1 MRGSWSTT
9 CGRRPS
15 SAVRVKTAIK
25 FITGAAAVLLAL
37 WGLDSLADA
46 LFVPYTTLRRAL
58 MGLGYLAGALA
69 IVAWL
74 FVDTSRNEY

>member
-1 MRGSWSTT
+1 MRGSWSTI
-9 CGRRPS
+9 CGRRP

-25 FITGAAAVLLAL
+25 FITGATAILLAL
-37 WGLDSLADA
+37 WGLDSLSDA

-58 MGLGYLAGALA
+58 IGLGCLAGALA

-74 FVDTSRNEY
+74 FVDTSRKEY